1 MFLVLLFAVID
12 WTAVEQLVAQ
22 GRYAEAQTRLAQLPS
37 ASPRWHLLASK
48 IFDGLGDPAA
58 AVQQAENALALDP
71 RSEAA
76 HVQLGTIF
84 LSHHTP
90 EAALEVFTEAR
101 QLLPQ
106 SLLLR
111 LGRGLALQ
119 ELQRWDDAEA
129 DLSACL
135 PHPLAYD
142 ALATILL
149 QRGRF
154 PELVRLAERF
164 RESAPGDYR
173 PWYFLAAA
181 KEAQDVAGV
190 EADLRE
196 SLRRNPR
203 FAASHALLGKWL
215 LKQGRAAEAVP
226 ELEQATQLRPDLVQA
241 HLHLAQALQ
250 RLNRREEAARSF
262 ETVRQLKEKE
272 KAPRQKLLFHRGAP
286 K

>member
-1 MFLVLLFAVID
+1 MFLVLLFALVD

-22 GRYAEAQTRLAQLPS
+22 GRYADAQKQLAQLPGGT
-37 ASPRWHLLASK
+37 PRWHLLASK
-48 IFDGLGDPAA
+48 VADGLGDPAA
-58 AVQQAENALALDP
+58 AVQQAEQALALDP

-84 LSHHTP
+84 LSRHTP

-106 SLLLR
+106 SLILR

-154 PELVRLAERF
+154 PELVQLAERF
-164 RESAPGDYR
+164 RQSAPNDHR

-181 KEAQDVAGV
+181 KEAQDLPGV
-190 EADLRE
+190 DVDLRQ
-196 SLRRNPR
+196 SLTRNAR

-226 ELEQATQLRPDLVQA
+226 ALEQATQLRPDLVQA

-250 RLNRREEAARSF
+250 KLNRREEAARAF

>member
-1 MFLVLLFAVID
+1 MFLVLLFAFID

-22 GRYAEAQTRLAQLPS
+22 GRYAEAQTQLNQLPS
-37 ASPRWHLLASK
+37 GTLRWHLLSSR
-48 IFDGLGDPAA
+48 ISDGLGDPAA
-58 AVQQAENALALDP
+58 AVQQAEQALALDP

-90 EAALEVFTEAR
+90 EAALDVFSEAR
-101 QLLPQ
+101 QILPA
-106 SLLLR
+106 SLLIR

-119 ELQRWDDAEA
+119 ELQRWDEAES
-129 DLSACL
+129 DLTGCL
-135 PHPLAYD
+135 PHPLAFD

-154 PELVRLAERF
+154 PELVELAGRF
-164 RESAPGDYR
+164 RQSAPRDHR

-181 KEAQDVAGV
+181 KEAQDLPGV
-190 EADLRE
+190 EADLRQ
-196 SLRRNPR
+196 SLSRNPR

-215 LKQGRAAEAVP
+215 LKQGRAAEAVSP
-226 ELEQATQLRPDLVQA
+226 LEQATQLRPDLVQA

-250 RLNRREEAARSF
+250 KLNRREDASRAF

>member
-1 MFLVLLFAVID
+1 MFLVLLFAFID

-22 GRYAEAQTRLAQLPS
+22 GRYAEAQTQLNQLPS
-37 ASPRWHLLASK
+37 GTLRWHLLSSR
-48 IFDGLGDPAA
+48 ISDGLGDPAA
-58 AVQQAENALALDP
+58 AVQQAEQALALDP

-84 LSHHTP
+84 LSNHTP
-90 EAALEVFTEAR
+90 EAALDVFSEAR
-101 QLLPQ
+101 QILPA
-106 SLLLR
+106 SLLIR

-119 ELQRWDDAEA
+119 ELQRWDDAES
-129 DLSACL
+129 DLTGCL
-135 PHPLAYD
+135 PHPLAFD

-154 PELVRLAERF
+154 PELVELAGRF
-164 RESAPGDYR
+164 RQSAPRDHR

-181 KEAQDVAGV
+181 KEAQELPGV
-190 EADLRE
+190 EADLRQ
-196 SLRRNPR
+196 SLSRNPR

-215 LKQGRAAEAVP
+215 LKQGRAAEAVSP
-226 ELEQATQLRPDLVQA
+226 LEQATQLRPDLVQA

-250 RLNRREEAARSF
+250 KLNRREDASRAF